1 MNPDSS
7 TNKSGGTDNSTV
19 TAQDVTIVFITYNS
33 SEWLDAM
40 LGELDGF
47 NVLVYDNASGDDTVS
62 QLQKNYPQVRLHS
75 NAINSGYGRAS
86 NAAFRMV
93 NTPYALLINP
103 DVEIRKD
110 AIIALIDT
118 INRFEDDWLFV
129 APQTGEVPT
138 AYEVPTAH
146 INEPDDPLPRI
157 RFATGC
163 ALLFNLRN
171 HWILNGFDENIF
183 LFFEETDLCERAV
196 KANIKMYYAESIKMP
211 HASGQSVKPSSGL
224 NTLKRWHYHWS
235 YLYFCKKHG
244 HWAKLYGTLLK
255 NLLIY
260 PIKLC
265 FTDKNSDKAHV
276 YKTRRAAALAFI
288 GDEPAFIDNEQ
299 PYIP

>member
-1 MNPDSS
+1 MSPDSNPNI
-7 TNKSGGTDNSTV
+7 NKGNTASHENHQV
-19 TAQDVTIVFITYNS
+19 TAQDVTLVFVTYNS
-33 SEWLDAM
+33 SEWLDSM

-47 NVLVYDNASGDDTVS
+47 KVLVYDNASADDTVS

-75 NAINSGYGRAS
+75 NAINSGYGRAA
-86 NAAFRMV
+86 NAAFRQV
-93 NTPYALLINP
+93 DTPYALLINP

-110 AIIALIDT
+110 AINALIDT
-118 INRFEDDWLFV
+118 VNSFEDDWLFV
-129 APQTGEVPT
+129 APRTGET
-138 AYEVPTAH
+138 PTAH
-146 INEPDDPLPRI
+146 VNEPSDPLPRI

-171 HWILNGFDENIF
+171 HWTLNGFDENIF

-196 KANIKMYYAESIKMP
+196 NAQLKMYYAESITMP
-211 HASGQSVKPSSGL
+211 HASGQSVKPSSNL

-244 HWAKLYGTLLK
+244 QWAKLYGTLLK

-265 FTDKNSDKAHV
+265 YTDNNSDKAHV
-276 YKTRRAAALAFI
+276 YRTRRAAALAFI
-288 GDEPAFIDNEQ
+288 GGKAAFIDNEQ